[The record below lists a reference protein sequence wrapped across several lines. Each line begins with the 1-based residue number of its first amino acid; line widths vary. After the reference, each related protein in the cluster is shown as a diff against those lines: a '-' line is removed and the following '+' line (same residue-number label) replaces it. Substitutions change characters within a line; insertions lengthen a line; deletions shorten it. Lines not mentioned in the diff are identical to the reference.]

1 MEELFQTKL
10 SLLREYLALSREHA
24 RILAS
29 DDLERLGDVLKS
41 KTELINRIKGVDK
54 KLSGYRRQDALPLVA
69 DICDEENGNISLTQ
83 SKMHEI
89 TQQMQE
95 IDKRKTMIDRYA
107 GK

>member
-1 MEELFQTKL
+1 MC
-10 SLLREYLALSREHA
+10 
-24 RILAS
+24 
-29 DDLERLGDVLKS
+29 
-41 KTELINRIKGVDK
+41 
-54 KLSGYRRQDALPLVA
+54 
-69 DICDEENGNISLTQ
+69 DICDEEMHISLTQ